1 MRNYSY
7 ENAFGLQDNFHVNR
21 TQGNLEMANYFQPWN
36 ISAVTYKNSLHV
48 LSCGQFFLNVF
59 VAPPPPTASGLV
71 KPEYYATLGMMTGR
85 EQKKN
90 RKRKLKSKLI

>member
-1 MRNYSY
+1 MLIVLKVIWKWPITFSP
-7 ENAFGLQDNFHVNR
+7 EILV
-21 TQGNLEMANYFQPWN
+21 
-36 ISAVTYKNSLHV
+36 HV

-59 VAPPPPTASGLV
+59 VAPPPPTAFGLV
-71 KPEYYATLGMMTGR
+71 KPEYYATLGMMRGR